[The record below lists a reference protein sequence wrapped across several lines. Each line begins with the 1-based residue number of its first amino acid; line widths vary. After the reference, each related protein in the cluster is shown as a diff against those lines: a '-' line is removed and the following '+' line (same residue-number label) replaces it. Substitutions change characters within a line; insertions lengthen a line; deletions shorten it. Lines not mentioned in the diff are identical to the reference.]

1 MIDTE
6 VKVIN
11 LLETTLNELV
21 DDRIFRLTVP
31 DAYADKYP
39 YIRVS
44 EINNIN
50 DDYRDNKAKA
60 SDIRV
65 QIDFWTK
72 GDPAP
77 IQNLINKTMES
88 HQFKRTGVTPFYE
101 EDTGAFRKAMRYISK
116 ANLKEE
122 T

>member
-11 LLETTLNELV
+11 ILESTMTKLV
-21 DDRIFRLTVP
+21 SNRIFRLTVP

-39 YIRVS
+39 YIKVS

-50 DDYRDNKAKA
+50 NDYRDNDAKT
-60 SDIRV
+60 SDLRV

-88 HQFKRTGVTPFYE
+88 HQFKRTSVTPFYE
-101 EDTGAFRKAMRYISK
+101 QDTGAFRKAMRYISK

-122 T
+122 I